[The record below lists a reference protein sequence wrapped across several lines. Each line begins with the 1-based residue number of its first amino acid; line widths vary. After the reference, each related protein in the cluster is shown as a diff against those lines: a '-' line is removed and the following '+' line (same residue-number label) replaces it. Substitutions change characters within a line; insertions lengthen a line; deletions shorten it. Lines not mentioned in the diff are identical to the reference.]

1 VSGAEEVSVGAADS
15 RSDLIERD
23 ELRAGK
29 AVSSLER
36 RLEQLPDSHPASPRY
51 ARDTPAP
58 AADARPLTDAEYA
71 EHVDEVRMLLDE
83 AREAGLATDHQFTV
97 DAKRRI
103 WSDERDALH
112 DEIVADLYARSS
124 EVPRGH
130 EAILAGGLPGS
141 GKTTVLTEHAG
152 IDLTRYLMINPDL
165 IKEEMACRGLVPEVE
180 GLSPMEA
187 SDLVHEESSR
197 IAKRLA
203 HRAQGDG
210 VNVIWDVTMSD
221 EQSTAGR
228 LESLRGAGYTRV
240 EAIFVDISV
249 EVSARRADARHREGH
264 DDYRMG
270 IGQGG
275 RYVPPE
281 LILNQAVPD
290 WGSQNRQTFES
301 LKRRFDAW
309 SRYDNS
315 VDGRA
320 PTVAET
326 SKDAHPQERIDD

>member
-1 VSGAEEVSVGAADS
+1 VSAGEEVSVSAADS
-15 RSDLIERD
+15 RSDLIDRD
-23 ELRAGK
+23 ALRADR

-36 RLEQLPDSHPASPRY
+36 RLEQLADSHPASPRY
-51 ARDTPAP
+51 GRDSRAP
-58 AADARPLTDAEYA
+58 EADARPLTDTEHA
-71 EHVDEVRMLLDE
+71 EHVADVRSRLDD

-103 WSDERDALH
+103 WSDQRDALH

-124 EVPRGH
+124 EVPRDH
-130 EAILAGGLPGS
+130 DAILAGGLPGS

-152 IDLTRYLMINPDL
+152 IDLERYLMINPDSV
-165 IKEEMACRGLVPEVE
+165 KEEMARRGLIPEVE

-210 VNVIWDVTMSD
+210 MNVIWDVTMSD
-221 EQSTAGR
+221 EQSTVGR
-228 LESLRGAGYTRV
+228 LESLRLAGYTRV
-240 EAIFVDISV
+240 EAIFVDIPV

-264 DDYRMG
+264 DDYRMS

-281 LILNQAVPD
+281 LIMNQAVPD
-290 WGSQNRQTFES
+290 WGSQNRQTFEN
-301 LKRRFDAW
+301 LKRRFDDW

-326 SKDAHPQERIDD
+326 SKNAHLQERIDQ